1 MKEETLKT
9 NSRFPLS
16 IRFIMSI
23 VSSFIVVIAIY
34 YISVGIDFI
43 DPTLQLPGFSF
54 QPFALIP
61 VLAISLIGI
70 SLAALVFMILKAY
83 VKTKWKRAYLILAA
97 VVLLAAFIATLLIP
111 EASVGMIIALNLM
124 HIAVAICTVYFLV
137 YFNQY
142 RP

>member
-1 MKEETLKT
+1 MEEETLQS

-23 VSSFIVVIAIY
+23 LSSFIAVIAIY
-34 YISVGIDFI
+34 YISLWIDFI
-43 DPTLQLPGFSF
+43 DPTLSLPGFNF

-61 VLAISLIGI
+61 VLSISLIGI
-70 SLAALVFMILKAY
+70 SMAALVFMILKAY
-83 VKTKWKRAYLILAA
+83 VKKNWKRFYLALAA
-97 VVLLAAFIATLLIP
+97 VVLLTAFIVTLLIP
-111 EASVGMIIALNLM
+111 EASVGMIISLNLM
-124 HIAVAICTVYFLV
+124 HIAIAVCTIYFLV